1 VIRTDEQ
8 LVEDCLGGDVSAFDV
23 LVDRWQRKIRGAAYR
38 IVGSEEDAQDI
49 CQEAFLKA
57 FRGLPSFKRE
67 ARFSSWLYQIA
78 LNLSR
83 DRLRRRKTRS
93 WVSLDDAEE
102 ANPGRVAAALGG
114 PADDWVESR
123 EIQRLVALAV
133 AALPDEQREV
143 VVLKEYQ
150 GLTFPEIAEI
160 QGVPLSTV
168 KTRLYRGLSVLRE
181 RLVRQGLGVNLPQ
194 ERTYAVPRPS

>member
-1 VIRTDEQ
+1 MTRTDEQ

-93 WVSLDDAEE
+93 WISLDDAEE
-102 ANPGRVAAALGG
+102 ASPGRIAAARGG

-168 KTRLYRGLSVLRE
+168 KTRLYRGLTVLRE
-181 RLVRQGLGVNLPQ
+181 RLVQQGLGVNLPQ